1 MARTATSETLASHV
15 YAALRSG
22 ILNGEFEPGQK
33 LRPAELRERYGV
45 SVSVIREA
53 LARLAEQ
60 HLVRGEN
67 NQGFRVTP
75 LTEKELLDLTAIR
88 VVVDGYA
95 LRVSIE
101 RGDLAWESRLVAAGH
116 LLAVTPSRDAPGI
129 PRVTEAWSEAH
140 RAFHRTLTEACQ
152 MPMMTGMCDSL
163 LDASELYRRLSAPF
177 TAEHR
182 DVAAEHQRILD
193 ATLARDADLAVEH
206 LSAHYQ
212 LTTALLLEGLL
223 HRPGHEALPGGVDTA
238 QGPQPELDAAART
251 GPRTRTTTPARNRK
265 DEHDQ

>member
-1 MARTATSETLASHV
+1 MARTATSDTLTSHI
-15 YAALRSG
+15 YSTLRSG

-33 LRPAELRERYGV
+33 LKPAELRERYGV

-75 LTEKELLDLTAIR
+75 LTEKDLQDLTAIR

-95 LRVSIE
+95 LRVAIE
-101 RGDLAWESRLVAAGH
+101 RGDFAWESRVVAAGH
-116 LLAVTPSRDAPGI
+116 LLAVTPSREAPAAS
-129 PRVTEAWSEAH
+129 RVTEAWSQAH
-140 RAFHRTLTEACQ
+140 REFHRTLTEACD
-152 MPMMTGMCDSL
+152 MPMLTDMCDSL
-163 LDASELYRRLSAPF
+163 FDASELYRRLSAPF
-177 TAEHR
+177 TAAHR
-182 DVAAEHQRILD
+182 DVAAEHQRILE
-193 ATLARDADLAVEH
+193 ATLARDADLAVER

-223 HRPGHEALPGGVDTA
+223 HEDAHESLPGRAGAVRA
-238 QGPQPELDAAART
+238 PQP
-251 GPRTRTTTPARNRK
+251 G
-265 DEHDQ
+265 